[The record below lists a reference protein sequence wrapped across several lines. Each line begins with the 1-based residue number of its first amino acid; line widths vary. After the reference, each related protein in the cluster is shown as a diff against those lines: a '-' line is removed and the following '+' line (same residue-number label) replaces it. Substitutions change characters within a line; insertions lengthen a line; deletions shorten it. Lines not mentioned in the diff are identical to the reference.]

1 MYLVELHGA
10 GGGERICFDSSLL
23 QGSSWGMD
31 LEQFNRHQVAPG
43 RYLVDVYVNNTL
55 VKSEEKIVFRAKADG
70 RDPEPCL
77 GKSLMQAAKLK
88 AADRDEGTACRL

>member
-1 MYLVELHGA
+1 MGNILSRTPEFRRNLLALCISLNCTGLVEA
-10 GGGERICFDSSLL
+10 KEYVFDSSLL

-55 VKSEEKIVFRAKADG
+55 VKSVNPVWANR
-70 RDPEPCL
+70 
-77 GKSLMQAAKLK
+77 S
-88 AADRDEGTACRL
+88 CRPQN